1 MTRRISLGFVVMA
14 AASCAPHVEDMHPTI
29 SQIGIGR
36 ILTVDKI
43 VGDTGE
49 STANRY
55 IVGWASGGGPVG
67 AIIAGNAQKDLS
79 RSELF
84 NYGLRLTDGTT
95 PTLRS
100 FSVAAANDCVKI
112 TRIGAKTEVV
122 FEQVDHG
129 LCDVNDTK

>member
-1 MTRRISLGFVVMA
+1 MARRLVLSLVAMA
-14 AASCAPHVEDMHPTI
+14 AASCGPHVEDTHPTI

-36 ILTVDKI
+36 ILTVEKI

-49 STANRY
+49 STADRY
-55 IVGWASGGGPVG
+55 VVGLVNGGGPVG

-84 NYGLRLTDGTT
+84 SYGLRLTDGST

-100 FSVAAANDCVKI
+100 FSIAAANDCVKI
-112 TRIGAKTEVV
+112 TKIGAKAEVV
-122 FEQVDHG
+122 LEQVDAS
-129 LCDVNDTK
+129 LCDAK